1 MTHPIL
7 DLLRLAAETARSPD
21 GKEIINCI
29 ELNLTNHKDPS
40 YQANV
45 KFSNRSLAWGTYVS
59 EDPVEAL
66 TTALDIALRGEEAR
80 KAESTAQHH
89 EKREMANELMEG
101 LVEEYGQNILA
112 AKVELVPYKGWVVVL
127 FPKPGSNFPEL
138 KNLVEMRDPPAGGT
152 RPAKD
157 PAGGSRPTTA
167 SPLLAA
173 PYGKPIGPA
182 PEGGRASLTKDK
194 LEAEYKAIYGKGPD
208 RNIKKL
214 DLAKML
220 DDLEA
225 ASKGPT
231 SVTPASPAEDLVLE
245 AVEQAV
251 DGIAEESDEDLL

>member
-29 ELNLTNHKDPS
+29 ELNLTNYKDPS

-45 KFSNRSLAWGTYVS
+45 KFSDRSLAWGTYVS

-138 KNLVEMRDPPAGGT
+138 KNLVEMRDLPAGGT

-157 PAGGSRPTTA
+157 PAGGSRP
-167 SPLLAA
+167 AA
-173 PYGKPIGPA
+173 TPAPTKPIGPA

-194 LEAEYKAIYGKGPD
+194 LEAEYKSIYGKGPD

-225 ASKGPT
+225 NSKGDR
-231 SVTPASPAEDLVLE
+231 VEALAEIQAE
-245 AVEQAV
+245 ARAEAQVE
-251 DGIAEESDEDLL
+251 EETDEDLL

>member
-7 DLLRLAAETARSPD
+7 DLLRLAAEGARSPD
-21 GKEIINCI
+21 NKEVINCI
-29 ELNLTNHKDPS
+29 EVILTSYKDPS

-45 KFSNRSLAWGTYVS
+45 KFSDRSLAWGTYVS

-89 EKREMANELMEG
+89 EKRELANELMEG
-101 LVEEYGQNILA
+101 LVEEYGDNILA

-127 FPKPGSNFPEL
+127 FPRAGCTFPEL
-138 KNLVEMRDPPAGGT
+138 KNLVEMRDLPLGDTRPIKTPAGST
-152 RPAKD
+152 
-157 PAGGSRPTTA
+157 GSRAP
-167 SPLLAA
+167 AA
-173 PYGKPIGPA
+173 PKLSAIGPA

-194 LEAEYKAIYGKGPD
+194 LEAEYKAIFGKGPD

-225 ASKGPT
+225 ASKGKQ
-231 SVTPASPAEDLVLE
+231 AE
-245 AVEQAV
+245 API
-251 DGIAEESDEDLL
+251 GEETDEDLL

>member
-7 DLLRLAAETARSPD
+7 DLLRLVAETARSPD

-89 EKREMANELMEG
+89 EKREAANELMDG

-127 FPKPGSNFPEL
+127 FPKPGNTFSHL
-138 KNLVEMRDPPAGGT
+138 KNLVEIRDMPTGT
-152 RPAKD
+152 RLTKT
-157 PAGGSRPTTA
+157 PAGGSRP
-167 SPLLAA
+167 AA
-173 PYGKPIGPA
+173 TPAPTKPIGPA

>member
-7 DLLRLAAETARSPD
+7 DLLRLAAETARSPE

-45 KFSNRSLAWGTYVS
+45 KFSNRSLVWGTYVS

-89 EKREMANELMEG
+89 EKRETANELMDG

-138 KNLVEMRDPPAGGT
+138 KNLVEMRNLPAGGT

-157 PAGGSRPTTA
+157 PAGARPTRTP
-167 SPLLAA
+167 SA
-173 PYGKPIGPA
+173 PVAPKAIGPA

-225 ASKGPT
+225 ASKGPA
-231 SVTPASPAEDLVLE
+231 SVTLASPAEDLVPG
-245 AVEQAV
+245 VIEQEV